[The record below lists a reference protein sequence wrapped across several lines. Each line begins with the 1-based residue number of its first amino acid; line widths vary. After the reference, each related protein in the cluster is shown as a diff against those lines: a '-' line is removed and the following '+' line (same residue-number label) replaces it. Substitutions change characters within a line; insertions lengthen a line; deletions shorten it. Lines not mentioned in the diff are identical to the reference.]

1 MFSVEVELKRERVK
15 LDWWEEIV
23 RVYRSMASME
33 ARSARILA
41 SEHRSMWWDAQE
53 KMQVC

>member
-23 RVYRSMASME
+23 CVYRSMTSME
-33 ARSARILA
+33 SRSSRTLA